1 MGIHCTRSSL
11 SFWGSLHSSAW
22 AQGRGYSGFRRRNSW
37 EWKVGEVLLRDGFR
51 LVWLE
56 EQNGSEKKDFH
67 ESGGEKKRRRNLGL
81 K

>member
-1 MGIHCTRSSL
+1 MGPRQRLLRVQTEEQL
-11 SFWGSLHSSAW
+11 GME
-22 AQGRGYSGFRRRNSW
+22 GG
-37 EWKVGEVLLRDGFR
+37 GEVLLRDGFR